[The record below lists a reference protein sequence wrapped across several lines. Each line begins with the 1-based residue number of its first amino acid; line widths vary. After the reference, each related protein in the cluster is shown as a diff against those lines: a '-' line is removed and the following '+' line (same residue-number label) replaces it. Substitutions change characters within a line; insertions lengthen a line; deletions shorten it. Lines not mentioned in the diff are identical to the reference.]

1 VRCLLCPH
9 ECLVKE
15 GHSGR
20 CRVRTVSGGILQA
33 DGYGQISAAHLD
45 PVEKKPLYHF
55 HPGTFIYSIGGWGC
69 NFRCRFCQ
77 NWTISQQTRF
87 DPGNACRAGDV
98 VRQAVA
104 SGGIGVAYT
113 YNEPLTGYE
122 FVYDCAEAVRKAG
135 LKNVLVTNG
144 YVEPLPAAALLPWID
159 AVNLDIKSMD
169 DQFYREVCGGSLAP
183 VLRFARQVVDA
194 GVHLEVTNLL
204 IPGLNSDDRQTD
216 TLASWIAETLGPR
229 IPLHIT
235 AYRPEYSMALPPTR
249 AADLRMAF
257 SRAKRLLA
265 HVYTG
270 NLDMPEGRDTLCQSC
285 GAPLVEREGRHPKVT
300 LTGEGRCASCRTVSE
315 VVVQG
320 MGS

>member
-1 VRCLLCPH
+1 MRCLLCPH

-20 CRVRTVSGGILQA
+20 CRVRSVSDGILQA

-55 HPGTFIYSIGGWGC
+55 HPGTSIYSIGGWGC

-77 NWTISQQTRF
+77 NWTISQQVHV
-87 DPGNACRAGDV
+87 DPGNATGVEDV

-113 YNEPLTGYE
+113 YNEPLIGYE
-122 FVYDCAEAVRKAG
+122 FVHDCAEAVRKAG

-144 YVEPLPAAALLPWID
+144 YVESLPAAALLPWID

-169 DQFYREVCGGSLAP
+169 DPFYREVCSGSLAP
-183 VLRFARQVVDA
+183 VLRFARQVVDT
-194 GVHLEVTNLL
+194 GVHLEVTHLL
-204 IPGLNSDDRQTD
+204 IPGLNSEERQTD

-249 AADLRMAF
+249 AADLRRAF
-257 SRAKRLLA
+257 SRAKRLLE

-270 NLDMPEGRDTLCQSC
+270 NLDIPEGRDTRCRSC
-285 GAPLVEREGRHPKVT
+285 GALLVERTGRAIKVT
-300 LTGEGRCASCRTVSE
+300 LTAEGRCASCGTASGI
-315 VVVQG
+315 VVQR